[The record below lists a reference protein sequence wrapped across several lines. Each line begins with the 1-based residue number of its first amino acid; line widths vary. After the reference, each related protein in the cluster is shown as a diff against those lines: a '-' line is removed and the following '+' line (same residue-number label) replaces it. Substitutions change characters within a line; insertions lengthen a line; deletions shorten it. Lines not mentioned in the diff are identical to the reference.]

1 VKPLPLARVLV
12 VDDETPLVSA
22 LCRAL
27 TSRGYEAT
35 GAASGPEALSL
46 LRAAA
51 VDRSKSFDLLITD
64 LMMPDMDGVALLRAA
79 SQIDRDLVGLVMT
92 GHGTIDTAVDAMKSG
107 ALDYIL
113 KPFNLNTILPAL
125 SRALTVRRLRLE
137 NAALVERVANRTTEL
152 EGANRRLQSVNKE
165 LEAFTH
171 SVSHDLRQPLNG
183 IIGCAEFLATGKLGL
198 LNEKQKEY
206 LGHICSSG
214 QQLLQLSE
222 DLLEFSRLGQ
232 QALKRRSVNVEA
244 VVLELVQQLREA
256 EPQRNVEVRV
266 GTLPRAEA
274 DPSLLRQVL
283 VNLLSNAFKFTR
295 HVPDA
300 VIEVDGRREPGEC
313 TYSVRDNG
321 VGFDMSNAPRL
332 FTIFHRLHSASD
344 FEGTGVGLS
353 IVQRIVER
361 HGGRVWADAAVGKGA
376 QFTFTLPYTD
386 SPPPATDSSS

>member
-1 VKPLPLARVLV
+1 
-12 VDDETPLVSA
+12 VDDETALVSA

-27 TSRGYEAT
+27 TSQGYEAT
-35 GAASGPEALSL
+35 GVASGPEALSL

-51 VDRSKSFDLLITD
+51 TDRSNSFELLITD

-79 SQIDRDLVGLVMT
+79 SQIDGDLVGIVMT

-125 SRALTVRRLRLE
+125 SRALTVRSLRLE
-137 NAALVERVANRTTEL
+137 NAALLERVANRTTEL
-152 EGANRRLQSVNKE
+152 EAANRELQIVNKE

-171 SVSHDLRQPLNG
+171 SVSHDLRQPLSG
-183 IIGCAEFLATGKLGL
+183 IIGFAQFLTTEKPGP
-198 LNEKQKEY
+198 LNEKQREY
-206 LGHICSSG
+206 VDHIYSSG
-214 QQLLQLSE
+214 QHLLQLSE

-232 QALKRRSVNVEA
+232 QAVEKRPVNVEA
-244 VVLELVQQLREA
+244 VVLELVQQLRDA

-266 GTLPRAEA
+266 SALPPAEA

-295 HVPDA
+295 RVPNA
-300 VIEVDGRREPGEC
+300 AIEVNGRREAGEC

-321 VGFDMSNAPRL
+321 AGFDMSKAPLL
-332 FTIFHRLHSASD
+332 FTLFHRLHGAKD

-353 IVQRIVER
+353 IAQRIIER
-361 HGGRVWADAAVGKGA
+361 HGGRIWADATVGKGA
-376 QFTFTLPYTD
+376 KFTFTLPYG
-386 SPPPATDSSS
+386 SPPSAAS